1 LTEEESL
8 GVFQEAALVAEIND
22 DLEEFVGLPDDSNIE
37 YEDQQLLLNDLM
49 DLTNPEFGNEDKDS
63 NSEENDENDDND
75 TDSNN
80 EDNEFDEDEFGA
92 AFVQIQLSL
101 WGNATDL
108 SLLTN
113 LTHDD
118 ISNLQNSDS
127 KNLEKYILDNNLKE
141 AWNKISNHQN
151 MRIDFI
157 LDNAG
162 FELYGDLIFADWLI
176 QSGHASEIHLHVKK
190 IPWFVSDTTEFD
202 FKWLLNVLK
211 DSHFFSSHSTSV
223 EENNHNYLQSLT
235 ELSNRWEDYLKKQIW
250 VIKSD
255 WFWTSPYSYW
265 HIKEIAPDLF
275 NDLKNSSLIIF
286 KGDLNYRKLV
296 YDCKWPTTTSFKEA
310 IGPLAN
316 EIGVPSILALRTSK
330 ADVIVGLPDG
340 LEEHLNNTEK
350 DWMYS

>member
-1 LTEEESL
+1 MCGNKNS
-8 GVFQEAALVAEIND
+8 GPCAIKSCDN
-22 DLEEFVGLPDDSNIE
+22 NK
-37 YEDQQLLLNDLM
+37 
-49 DLTNPEFGNEDKDS
+49 NPKD
-63 NSEENDENDDND
+63 DDN
-75 TDSNN
+75 
-80 EDNEFDEDEFGA
+80 
-92 AFVQIQLSL
+92 QILFYELVQLSL

-350 DWMYS
+350 DWMYSGKYAVIQFNEGTK

>member
-1 LTEEESL
+1 MHTAFARSKHWKNYDPFFHQKDDTFKASFKSVVRLAKHFEEL
-8 GVFQEAALVAEIND
+8 INKRII
-22 DLEEFVGLPDDSNIE
+22 NA
-37 YEDQQLLLNDLM
+37 
-49 DLTNPEFGNEDKDS
+49 
-63 NSEENDENDDND
+63 
-75 TDSNN
+75 
-80 EDNEFDEDEFGA
+80 DEDIDH
-92 AFVQIQLSL
+92 VQVLFCELVQLSL

-118 ISNLQNSDS
+118 ISNLQSSDA
-127 KNLEKYILDNNLKE
+127 KKLEKNILANDLEK
-141 AWNKISNHQN
+141 AWNKISNYQKV
-151 MRIDFI
+151 RIDFV

-176 QSGHASEIHLHVKK
+176 QSGHASEIHFHVKK
-190 IPWFVSDTTEFD
+190 IPWFVSDATESD
-202 FKWLLNVLK
+202 FKWLLNELK
-211 DSHFFSSHSTSV
+211 HFSSSHSTDI
-223 EENNHNYLQSLT
+223 EDNGDYLQSLT
-235 ELSNRWEDYLKKQIW
+235 ELSNRWEDYLRKQIW
-250 VIKSD
+250 IIKSD
-255 WFWTSPYSYW
+255 QFWTSPYSYW
-265 HIKEIAPDLF
+265 HFKEIVPDLF

-340 LEEHLNNTEK
+340 LEEHLNKTEK
-350 DWMYS
+350 DWMYSGKYAVIQFNEGTK